1 MFWLQILG
9 VGAIL
14 AAGLFLI
21 IVLEHTFVSG
31 PQRKKLER
39 QKRERMEHAK
49 KKTEVPPAD

>member
-21 IVLEHTFVSG
+21 IVLEHNFVSG

-39 QKRERMEHAK
+39 QARERMEQAK
-49 KKTEVPPAD
+49 KKTPAAPDP